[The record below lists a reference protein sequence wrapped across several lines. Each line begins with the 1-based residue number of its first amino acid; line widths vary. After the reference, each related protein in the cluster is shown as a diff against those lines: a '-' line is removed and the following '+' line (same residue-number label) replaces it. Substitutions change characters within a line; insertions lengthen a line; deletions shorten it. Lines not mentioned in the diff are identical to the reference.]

1 MKIYVKNNDVSKA
14 YKLLNR
20 KLHDEGVLKE
30 VRDRRAFVSK
40 GEAARKDAKAGAM
53 RWKKKR
59 EKLEKQFI
67 REERNQIRNNKNRKR
82 GNVNSL
88 LFYRK
93 YRRNNESIQRC
104 I

>member
-59 EKLEKQFI
+59 EKLEKQFV
-67 REERNQIRNNKNRKR
+67 REERNQIRNNKNKR
-82 GNVNSL
+82 RGKSTSRL
-88 LFYRK
+88 QKR
-93 YRRNNESIQRC
+93 
-104 I
+104 

>member
-53 RWKKKR
+53 RWKK
-59 EKLEKQFI
+59 
-67 REERNQIRNNKNRKR
+67 
-82 GNVNSL
+82 
-88 LFYRK
+88 
-93 YRRNNESIQRC
+93 
-104 I
+104 

>member
-82 GNVNSL
+82 GKFNSRL
-88 LFYRK
+88 QKR
-93 YRRNNESIQRC
+93 
-104 I
+104 

>member
-1 MKIYVKNNDVSKA
+1 MKIIVKNNDVVKA

-40 GEAARKDAKAGAM
+40 GELKRKAEKAGTM

-59 EKLEKQFI
+59 EKLEQRFV
-67 REERNQIRNNKNRKR
+67 REERNQIRNNKNKRRGKANLRLQKRK
-82 GNVNSL
+82 
-88 LFYRK
+88 
-93 YRRNNESIQRC
+93 
-104 I
+104 

>member
-1 MKIYVKNNDVSKA
+1 MKIIVKNNDVSKA

-40 GEAARKDAKAGAM
+40 GEAARKDAEAGAM

-59 EKLEKQFI
+59 EKLEKQFV
-67 REERNQIRNNKNRKR
+67 REERNQIRNNKNKR
-82 GNVNSL
+82 RGKSTSRL
-88 LFYRK
+88 QKR
-93 YRRNNESIQRC
+93 
-104 I
+104 

>member
-1 MKIYVKNNDVSKA
+1 MKIIVKNNDVSKA

-30 VRDRRAFVSK
+30 VRDRREFVSK

-59 EKLEKQFI
+59 EKLEKQFV
-67 REERNQIRNNKNRKR
+67 REERNQIRNNKNKR
-82 GNVNSL
+82 RGKSTSRL
-88 LFYRK
+88 QKR
-93 YRRNNESIQRC
+93 
-104 I
+104 

>member
-1 MKIYVKNNDVSKA
+1 MKIIEKNNDFSKA

-59 EKLEKQFI
+59 EKLEKQFV
-67 REERNQIRNNKNRKR
+67 REERNQIRNNKNKR
-82 GNVNSL
+82 RGKSTSRL
-88 LFYRK
+88 QKR
-93 YRRNNESIQRC
+93 
-104 I
+104 

>member
-1 MKIYVKNNDVSKA
+1 MKIIVKNNDVSKA

-59 EKLEKQFI
+59 EKLEKQFV
-67 REERNQIRNNKNRKR
+67 REERNQIRNNKNKRRGKSTSRLQKRK
-82 GNVNSL
+82 
-88 LFYRK
+88 
-93 YRRNNESIQRC
+93 
-104 I
+104 

>member
-1 MKIYVKNNDVSKA
+1 MKIIVKNNDVSKA

-20 KLHDEGVLKE
+20 KLHDEGVLQD

-59 EKLEKQFI
+59 EKLEKQFV
-67 REERNQIRNNKNRKR
+67 REERNQIRNNKNKR
-82 GNVNSL
+82 RGKSTSRL
-88 LFYRK
+88 QKR
-93 YRRNNESIQRC
+93 
-104 I
+104 

>member
-1 MKIYVKNNDVSKA
+1 MKIIVKNNDVSKA

-59 EKLEKQFI
+59 EKLEKQFV
-67 REERNQIRNNKNRKR
+67 REERNQIRNNKNKR
-82 GNVNSL
+82 RGKSTSRL
-88 LFYRK
+88 QKR
-93 YRRNNESIQRC
+93 
-104 I
+104 

>member
-1 MKIYVKNNDVSKA
+1 MKIIVKNNDVSKA

-40 GEAARKDAKAGAM
+40 GEASRKDAKAGAM

-59 EKLEKQFI
+59 EKLEKQFV
-67 REERNQIRNNKNRKR
+67 REERNQIRNNKNKR
-82 GNVNSL
+82 RGKSTSRL
-88 LFYRK
+88 QKR
-93 YRRNNESIQRC
+93 
-104 I
+104 